1 MCKFASFVLTKDR
14 EFWSDTSDSHEQIIA
29 ENNLHADGARGPNVL
44 RVELSPTD
52 KIKVWPS
59 LKAWAYK
66 VDQDRMPEWFDAATA
81 EKRARTALACR
92 YRVGFTSVDA
102 SGCTSLTSLDA
113 ANATG
118 YVDASGCT
126 SLTSLDAA
134 NAGYRLCERLHVT
147 DQPRCWQGWLRR
159 CERLHVTDQPRCCER
174 YWLRLCE
181 RLHVTDQPRCWQGWL
196 RRCERLHVTDQ
207 PRCCERWLR
216 RCERLHVTDQP
227 RCWKAGYV
235 DASGC
240 DPKLVIK
247 ARKGATVIK

>member
-113 ANATG
+113 ANATR

-134 NAGYRLCERLHVT
+134 NAGAVYASGCTSLTSL
-147 DQPRCWQGWLRR
+147 DAG
-159 CERLHVTDQPRCCER
+159 
-174 YWLRLCE
+174 
-181 RLHVTDQPRCWQGWL
+181 
-196 RRCERLHVTDQ
+196 
-207 PRCCERWLR
+207 
-216 RCERLHVTDQP
+216 
-227 RCWKAGYV
+227 KAGYVNASGCTSLTSLDAANATGSVYASGCTSLTSLDAGKAGYVDANGCTSLTSLDAANARYV